1 MAWSGKKRYWPADMT
16 TGDFTSDQFKQRV
29 IALIKKLGQ
38 AWDNDSRVAYVE
50 MGLIGEWGEMEWPDT
65 NDEIKAAIAAQFM
78 ASFQNKLV
86 MIRWPNTY
94 NDDIYNFG
102 YYWDSFAHIDQEYY
116 AFHLNQY
123 FSKMENCSYWWR
135 NCLQLGKCANSTR

>member
-1 MAWSGKKRYWPADMT
+1 MDIGIFRNRSMQFTIKKENFHSKWSGIKEKNVKIIPRVELERPGKNSGWPDDMT

-29 IALIKKLGQ
+29 VALIKKLGK

-65 NDEIKAAIAAQFM
+65 KDDIKEAIAAQFI

-86 MIRWPNTY
+86 RIR
-94 NDDIYNFG
+94 
-102 YYWDSFAHIDQEYY
+102 
-116 AFHLNQY
+116 
-123 FSKMENCSYWWR
+123 
-135 NCLQLGKCANSTR
+135 